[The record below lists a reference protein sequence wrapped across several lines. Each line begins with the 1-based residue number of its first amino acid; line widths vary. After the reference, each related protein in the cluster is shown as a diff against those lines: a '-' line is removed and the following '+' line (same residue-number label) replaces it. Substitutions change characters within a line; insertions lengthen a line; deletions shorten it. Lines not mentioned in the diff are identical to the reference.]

1 MSPAGMDR
9 STRLFLAHAIVQPTR
24 DYADDALNDLF
35 RAMDDIGQARGLIPQ
50 LTEAEA
56 AAVAVAEKKLARS
69 EHLPELELRGPV
81 EDFLPEPNE
90 SILAR
95 LAALPEDE
103 QDSIFDMIS
112 LLIDID
118 APALRLSPEQIAGLR
133 RRLRE
138 HEEGGSKDTTGEK
151 VDVRLDRSRT

>member
-1 MSPAGMDR
+1 MDR
-9 STRLFLAHAIVQPTR
+9 STRLFLAHAIVERTR

-35 RAMDDIGQARGLIPQ
+35 PAMDDIGQARGLIPQ

-56 AAVAVAEKKLARS
+56 AVAVAEKKLARG
-69 EHLPELELRGPV
+69 EH
-81 EDFLPEPNE
+81 
-90 SILAR
+90 
-95 LAALPEDE
+95 LPEDE
-103 QDSIFDMIS
+103 QDSIFDMIL

-151 VDVRLDRSRT
+151 VDVGLDRSRT

>member
-1 MSPAGMDR
+1 MILAGMDR
-9 STRLFLAHAIVQPTR
+9 STRRFLAHAIVERTR
-24 DYADDALNDLF
+24 DYTDDALNDLF
-35 RAMDDIGQARGLIPQ
+35 RAMDDIEQGHGLIPK
-50 LTEAEA
+50 LTEAEE
-56 AAVAVAEKKLARS
+56 AAVAVAEEKLARGQ
-69 EHLPELELRGPV
+69 HLPELELRGPV

-118 APALRLSPEQIAGLR
+118 APALRLSPEQIADLR
-133 RRLRE
+133 RSLRDQE
-138 HEEGGSKDTTGEK
+138 RGDAKVATEEE
-151 VDVRLDRSRT
+151 VDALFDRFRK

>member
-9 STRLFLAHAIVQPTR
+9 STRLFLAHAIVERTR
-24 DYADDALNDLF
+24 DYADDALNELF

-50 LTEAEA
+50 LTEAEE
-56 AAVAVAEKKLARS
+56 AAVAVAEKKLARG

-90 SILAR
+90 SI

-151 VDVRLDRSRT
+151 VDVGLDRSRT